1 MLIAAPDDFHFHER
15 GFCRTAARI
24 AARWPAGPE
33 PMTMMSY
40 LSMSG
45 EAEGGRLILNRPRVY
60 HRAKGACL

>member
-1 MLIAAPDDFHFHER
+1 
-15 GFCRTAARI
+15 
-24 AARWPAGPE
+24 
-33 PMTMMSY
+33 MTMMSY